1 MPDAD
6 HRVVMAGLD
15 WDRFEQLLA
24 IRGDRSQPRMA
35 YLDGAIEL
43 MTTSRSHEHIKSRIG
58 ILLET
63 YMLDTGVPFEPAGS
77 WTIKHQADEAG
88 AEPDECYFVPF
99 DPDGPVPDRPDL
111 VIEVVW
117 TSGGLDKLEIYRR
130 LGVPEVWFW
139 IDGAITVHVL
149 GSAGYEARDRSA
161 RVPALDFALVA
172 RLLELPLA
180 NDAVRGLRGA
190 IAEHASAR

>member
-35 YLDGAIEL
+35 CLDGAIEL
-43 MTTSRSHEHIKSRIG
+43 MTTSRSHEHIKGRIRV
-58 ILLET
+58 LLET
-63 YMLDTGVPFEPAGS
+63 FMLEAGIPFEPVGS
-77 WTIKHQADEAG
+77 WTVKHQADEAG
-88 AEPDECYFVPF
+88 AEPGECYFIPF
-99 DPDGPVPDRPDL
+99 DPDRPVPDRPDL

-130 LGVPEVWFW
+130 LGVPDVWFW

-149 GSAGYEARDRSA
+149 GSAGYESCARSA
-161 RVPALDFALVA
+161 RLPSLDLELVA
-172 RLLELPLA
+172 RLLELPTP
-180 NDAVRGLRGA
+180 NEAVRALREALAG
-190 IAEHASAR
+190 HVSDR